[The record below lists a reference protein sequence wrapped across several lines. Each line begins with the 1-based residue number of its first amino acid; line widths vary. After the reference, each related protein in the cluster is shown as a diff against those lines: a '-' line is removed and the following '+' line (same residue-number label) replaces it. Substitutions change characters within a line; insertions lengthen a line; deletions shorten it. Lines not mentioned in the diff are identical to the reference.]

1 VSAAAPVRAT
11 LPLDAQ
17 VEHVDGATV
26 VRFRLRAE
34 DVRVEKETFVSE
46 RVAVRKARV
55 DESETVR
62 ETVRREE
69 LVVNTGGDVE
79 RTQRLD
85 LIPGPDVVPKG
96 TEPPPRPA
104 PVPWAQ
110 RVD

>member
-1 VSAAAPVRAT
+1 VRTT
-11 LPLDAQ
+11 LPLDAR

-26 VRFRLRAE
+26 VRMTVRVE
-34 DVRVEKETFVSE
+34 DVRVEKETFISE

-55 DESETVR
+55 RDTEAVR

-85 LIPGPDVVPKG
+85 LVQGAGAAPAPG

>member
-1 VSAAAPVRAT
+1 VRAT
-11 LPLDAQ
+11 LPLDAH

-26 VRFRLRAE
+26 VRLKLRAE

-46 RVAVRKARV
+46 RVALRKARLPGT
-55 DESETVR
+55 ETVR

-69 LVVNTGGDVE
+69 LVVNSGGDVE

-85 LIPGPDVVPKG
+85 LVQGPEAGPGVG